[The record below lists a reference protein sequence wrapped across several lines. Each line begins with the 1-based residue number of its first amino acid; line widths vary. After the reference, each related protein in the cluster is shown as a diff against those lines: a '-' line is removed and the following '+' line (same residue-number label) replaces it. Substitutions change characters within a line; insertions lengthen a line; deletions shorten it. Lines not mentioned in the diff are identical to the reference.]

1 MKRRLWVSQILIL
14 LVASAGGALF
24 NWAGVP
30 IGSVLGSLIAAALWT
45 NATGGPGL
53 SPNVR
58 RLGQLVLGC
67 ATASILT
74 PALLGQMAEVLPA
87 MVLAAVFANG
97 FAFLLARPFAHIA
110 GVDRLTAILSV
121 LPAGLAEMA
130 GLAQDR
136 KARADV
142 VALAH
147 TARVTLIVLTLPA
160 LVGAVRQPLVPG
172 NGSAWATVACLTIS
186 LGLAW
191 LMNRAGLLNP
201 WIVLPV
207 VVGGV
212 FVLFGVEL
220 AALPPFVIVAA
231 QILIGASLGARLP
244 IASFARMPAV
254 LLAAVFSTLA
264 LFTGMLVTVGPLLHW
279 IYEVDMTSLA
289 LALAPGGLAE
299 MLAAAK
305 AVGADVPLVLGFQLL
320 RSLLT
325 NTAAPIIIRA
335 GDSSSGPSI

>member
-1 MKRRLWVSQILIL
+1 MWFSQILAL
-14 LVASAGGALF
+14 FAAAAGGALF
-24 NWAGVP
+24 NWTGIP
-30 IGSVLGSLIAAALWT
+30 IGWVLGSLIAAALWT

-53 SPNVR
+53 SPNIR

-74 PALLGQMAEVLPA
+74 PALLGQMANALPA
-87 MVLAAVFANG
+87 MVLAAIFANG
-97 FAFLLARPFAHIA
+97 FAFLLARPFARIA
-110 GVDRLTAILSV
+110 GVDRLTAMLSV

-160 LVGAVRQPLVPG
+160 LVGAGRQPLVPG
-172 NGSAWATVACLTIS
+172 DGSAWATLACLTIS

-191 LMNRAGLLNP
+191 MMSRVGLLNP

-207 VVGGV
+207 VVGAV
-212 FVLFGVEL
+212 FVLFGIEL
-220 AALPPFVIVAA
+220 AALPPFVVIAA

-244 IASFARMPAV
+244 FDSFARMPAV
-254 LLAAVFSTLA
+254 LLAAMFSTLA

-279 IYEVDMTSLA
+279 VYDVDMTSLS

-325 NTAAPIIIRA
+325 NTAAPMIIRA
-335 GDSSSGPSI
+335 GGRNSDPPIA